1 MSIRR
6 KARENTLQILYRL
19 GVNQGDLPVVFEEF
33 WKANPCHRDIREF
46 TEKLV
51 SGTWERRE
59 EIDREISGN
68 LTDWNL
74 ERLSQ
79 VDRNILRAAAYE
91 ILFCPD
97 IPSKVSINEALEI
110 ARRFSSPESVGFING
125 VLNNIMHL
133 EKGE

>member
-133 EKGE
+133 EKR